1 VLGSLGAAL
10 WGARRRGIHHLAPG
24 LAARR
29 SSRDGF
35 GVFVERPVTRGQVLC
50 VWGAEIV
57 STDRMLALAEGR
69 RRYAVQ
75 VEEDLYLI
83 TPLLGLGAA
92 DLINHS
98 CDPTALLQGAQTL
111 IARRDLEVGDEVTY
125 DYATS
130 DVNPHLGFRCRCG
143 SSVCRGV
150 VSGDDWRDPSLQDR
164 YGDAFSPYILRR
176 WSSDPLPLLPGSTR
190 GAATLG

>member
-29 SSRDGF
+29 SAREGF
-35 GVFVERPVTRGQVLC
+35 GVFVERPVARGEVLC
-50 VWGAEIV
+50 VWGGEV
-57 STDRMLALAEGR
+57 VPTDRMLALAAGR

-75 VEEDLYLI
+75 VDEDLYLI

-98 CDPTALLQGAQTL
+98 CEPTALLQGAQAL
-111 IARRDLEVGDEVTY
+111 IARRDLDVGDEVTY

-130 DVNPHLGFRCRCG
+130 DVNPYLGFRCRCG

-150 VSGDDWRDPSLQDR
+150 VTGDDWRDPSLQDR
-164 YGDAFSPYILRR
+164 YGAAFSPYILRR
-176 WSSDPLPLLPGSTR
+176 WSNDALRHVPAPTR
-190 GAATLG
+190 DAATLG